1 MTGSLPSPAASSL
14 SSSRVG
20 GRCSALRGSAAQ
32 GPRPKGCGPKAASS
46 AATGLPSTTSAS
58 RRRCPSA
65 SVTCSADSGRWAAT
79 SAARSIL
86 SALSG
91 LAGWSAGSLAGSL
104 PAGSPPAAS
113 ASPSPAASVPSVTSV
128 GPVPRASSDSSSRLR
143 ATTASA
149 TASVGAS
156 SPARACSTL
165 PGAPARVA
173 SARKE
178 EDGGAVRSG
187 RATSRA
193 ATSRSGSAV
202 RCTARSWVEAEG
214 LIRTKIRPRP
224 LADRVGGVRGPAY
237 KRGSAP
243 TSSASYSPSASSEES
258 DFSLVLKTAPRDR
271 PIAHPTGSHRNQG
284 PGAATPIATPS
295 MVP

>member
-1 MTGSLPSPAASSL
+1 MTGLPPPPAASSL

-20 GRCSALRGSAAQ
+20 GSRSALRGSAAQ
-32 GPRPKGCGPKAASS
+32 GPRPKGCGPKAVSS
-46 AATGLPSTTSAS
+46 AATGLPSTMSAS

-65 SVTCSADSGRWAAT
+65 STTCSAGSGRWAAT
-79 SAARSIL
+79 NPARSSL
-86 SALSG
+86 LGVAG
-91 LAGWSAGSLAGSL
+91 L
-104 PAGSPPAAS
+104 PVGSPPAGSLLALPAS
-113 ASPSPAASVPSVTSV
+113 SARPLPAASVASVDAA
-128 GPVPRASSDSSSRLR
+128 PLAWPDSSSRLS

-149 TASVGAS
+149 TANVGAS
-156 SPARACSTL
+156 SPARACSML

-178 EDGGAVRSG
+178 EDGGAARSG

-224 LADRVGGVRGPAY
+224 THGQSGERG
-237 KRGSAP
+237 
-243 TSSASYSPSASSEES
+243 
-258 DFSLVLKTAPRDR
+258 
-271 PIAHPTGSHRNQG
+271 
-284 PGAATPIATPS
+284 
-295 MVP
+295 